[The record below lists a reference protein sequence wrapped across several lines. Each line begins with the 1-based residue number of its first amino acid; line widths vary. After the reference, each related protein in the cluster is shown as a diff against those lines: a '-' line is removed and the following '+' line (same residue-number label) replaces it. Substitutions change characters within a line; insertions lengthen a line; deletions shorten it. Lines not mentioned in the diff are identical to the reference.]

1 MKFLINSQD
10 ELQALWAGRGVEEIW
25 WTATEWGRLFCAV
38 KAMILGYTW
47 VFYFKFI
54 LTGRISPPS

>member
-1 MKFLINSQD
+1 MKFLINSKVNSP
-10 ELQALWAGRGVEEIW
+10 ALCRGEEIW
-25 WTATEWGRLFCAV
+25 WTATEWGRLFCAA

-54 LTGRISPPS
+54 ITGRISPPF